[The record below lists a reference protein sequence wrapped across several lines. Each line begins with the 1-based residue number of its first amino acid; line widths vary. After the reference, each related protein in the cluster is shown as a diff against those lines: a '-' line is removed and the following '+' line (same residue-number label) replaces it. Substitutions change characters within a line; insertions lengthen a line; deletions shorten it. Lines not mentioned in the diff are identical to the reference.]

1 MKRFIYVFSVFL
13 FAVTLVN
20 AGVRD
25 ILDQHIIPRYERL
38 HLEAMDL
45 NRQAQKDCRTIN
57 LLKPYHKVFDAWVRI
72 SHLRFGPVE
81 ENGNS
86 LAIAFWPDKK
96 GFVKKVL
103 RNLIADSDKVIES
116 VDEFQEISVAG
127 RGLFALELLLYD
139 KDFAGYGLGDYECGL
154 VTAITQELER
164 ITLEIYENWIGNYK
178 LQLLEYGSALS
189 EFNTER
195 EVVRALYTSVTT
207 SLRFNYEQ
215 RLGRPLG
222 KTNNPKPMRSEAY
235 RSSRSL
241 INLGYSMSSI
251 YELSYLLFDENN
263 APLTR
268 AHERF
273 QTYLSTFDEDI
284 FSGITND
291 YYRDKLKILQWKIK
305 DMEDIINGDLGK
317 KLGVTSGF
325 NSLDGD

>member
-1 MKRFIYVFSVFL
+1 
-13 FAVTLVN
+13 
-20 AGVRD
+20 
-25 ILDQHIIPRYERL
+25 
-38 HLEAMDL
+38 MDL

-139 KDFAGYGLGDYECGL
+139 KDFAEYDPGDYECGL
-154 VTAITQELER
+154 VVAITKELER
-164 ITLEIYENWIGNYK
+164 MTREIYENWIDNYK
-178 LQLLEYGSALS
+178 LKFLQYGSTLS
-189 EFNTER
+189 DFNSER
-195 EVVRALYTSVTT
+195 EVVQALYTSITT
-207 SLRFNYEQ
+207 SLRFNSEQ

-222 KTNNPKPMRSEAY
+222 KTNNPKPKRSEAY

-241 INLGYSMSSI
+241 TNLKHSISAI
-251 YELSYLLFDENN
+251 YELSHLLFNEENE
-263 APLTR
+263 ALTR
-268 AHERF
+268 AYERF
-273 QTYLSTFDEDI
+273 HTYLSTFDQDI
-284 FSGITND
+284 FPGIVSSD
-291 YYRDKLKILQWKIK
+291 YRKKLKILQWKIK
-305 DMEDIINGDLGK
+305 DIEDVINADLGK
-317 KLGVTSGF
+317 KLGVSSGF